1 MHRFTN
7 QPYDTR
13 IKSMR
18 GTLLEIFKQNR
29 SIYTN
34 LLIMFYEYLSELKI
48 NVKIMNQIII
58 IK

>member
-1 MHRFTN
+1 
-7 QPYDTR
+7 
-13 IKSMR
+13 MR